1 MPSTPDIAA
10 VAEHFRRAIAAGR
23 MPHALIVSGRP
34 RGGGLAAAEAILHL
48 LYDTPEAPADLYKN
62 VDIRWVEPESKSR
75 QIRAEDA
82 RSLIDFL
89 SLTSYEGGW
98 KACVILFADRL
109 NPDAQNILLKTLE
122 EPPPNSLLVLV
133 TATPSALLAT
143 VRSRAQTVDVAETE
157 DLTAKPWYSHVLDL
171 LRNPP
176 ARRPAD
182 VFAWSDQLLAPL
194 AELEDRVRAEEEQ
207 RATAAAEAEVQAKA
221 PAKGKG
227 RKAASRTAPP
237 DDMPKV
243 AKDTIDARVATRV
256 KEEQEELLS
265 MVQDWQRDVLAALKD
280 PATPPLHFPAEARAI
295 LAQTEGLAFPTAL
308 RRVTAI
314 EEIRDLLG
322 HNIRPAAALPRLAR
336 ALAHP

>member
-1 MPSTPDIAA
+1 MPTSPDISA
-10 VAEHFRRAIAAGR
+10 VADHFRRAIAAGR

-34 RGGGLAAAEAILHL
+34 RGGGLAATEAILHL
-48 LYDTPEAPADLYKN
+48 LYDTPGAPTDLYKN
-62 VDIRWVEPESKSR
+62 VDIRWIEPESKSR
-75 QIRAEDA
+75 QIRAEEA

-157 DLTAKPWYSHVLDL
+157 DLTRKPWYPHVLDL

-176 ARRPAD
+176 ARRPTD
-182 VFAWSDQLLAPL
+182 VLAWSDQLLAPL

-207 RATAAAEAEVQAKA
+207 RATAAAEAEVKA
-221 PAKGKG
+221 PAKGKS
-227 RKAASRTAPP
+227 RKSPRASAPP
-237 DDMPKV
+237 DDLPKV
-243 AKDTIDARVATRV
+243 AKDTIEARVATRV

-265 MVQDWQRDVLAALKD
+265 MVQNWQRDVLACLKD
-280 PATPPLHFPAEARAI
+280 PAAPPLHFPSESQAI
-295 LAQTEGLAFPTAL
+295 LAQTEGLAFPAAL
-308 RRVTAI
+308 RRVTI
-314 EEIRDLLG
+314 VEDIRDLLI

-336 ALAHP
+336 ALAQP

>member
-1 MPSTPDIAA
+1 MPASPDIAA
-10 VAEHFRRAIAAGR
+10 VADHFRRAIAAGR

-34 RGGGLAAAEAILHL
+34 RGGGLAAAESILHL
-48 LYDTPEAPADLYKN
+48 LYDTPDAPADLYKN

-82 RSLIDFL
+82 RGLIDFL
-89 SLTSYEGGW
+89 ALTSYEGGW

-122 EPPPNSLLVLV
+122 EPPPNSLLILV
-133 TATPSALLAT
+133 TAAPSALLAT
-143 VRSRAQTVDVAETE
+143 VRSRAQTVDVADTE
-157 DLTAKPWYSHVLDL
+157 DLTAKPWYPYVLDL

-227 RKAASRTAPP
+227 RKAARATPP

-265 MVQDWQRDVLAALKD
+265 VVQDWQRDVLAALKD
-280 PATPPLHFPAEARAI
+280 PATPPLHFPSEGQAI
-295 LAQTEGLAFPTAL
+295 LSQTGGLTFPAAL

-314 EEIRDLLG
+314 EEIRDLLA
-322 HNIRPAAALPRLAR
+322 HNIRPALALPRLAR

>member
-1 MPSTPDIAA
+1 MPSSPDIPA
-10 VAEHFRRAIAAGR
+10 VVDHFRRAIAAGR

-34 RGGGLAAAEAILHL
+34 RGGGLKAAEGILHL
-48 LYDTPEAPADLYKN
+48 LYDTADGTADLYKN

-82 RSLIDFL
+82 RNLIDFL

-109 NPDAQNILLKTLE
+109 NLDAQNILLKTLE
-122 EPPPNSLLVLV
+122 EPPPNSLLILV
-133 TATPSALLAT
+133 TAVPSSLLAT
-143 VRSRAQTVDVAETE
+143 VRSRAQTVDVSETE
-157 DLTAKPWYSHVLDL
+157 DLASKPWYPRVLDL

-207 RATAAAEAEVQAKA
+207 RATAAAEAETAA
-221 PAKGKG
+221 PAPASKGK
-227 RKAASRTAPP
+227 RKSARVAEPA
-237 DDMPKV
+237 DMPKV
-243 AKDTIDARVATRV
+243 AKDIIEARVATRV

-265 MVQDWQRDVLAALKD
+265 LVQNWQRDVLALLKD
-280 PATPPLHFPAEARAI
+280 PAATPLYFPAESAAI
-295 LAQTEGLAFPTAL
+295 LDQTRNLAFPDAL
-308 RRVTAI
+308 RRVEAV
-314 EEIRDLLG
+314 EQIRDLLS
-322 HNIRPAAALPRLAR
+322 HNIRPAAAFPRLAR
-336 ALAHP
+336 ALAQA

>member
-1 MPSTPDIAA
+1 MPSSPDISA
-10 VAEHFRRAIAAGR
+10 VTDHFRRAIAAGR

-34 RGGGLAAAEAILHL
+34 RGGGLAAAESILHL
-48 LYDTPEAPADLYKN
+48 LHDAPDAPADLYKN
-62 VDIRWVEPESKSR
+62 VDIRWIEPESKSR

-122 EPPPNSLLVLV
+122 EPPPNSLLILV

-157 DLTAKPWYSHVLDL
+157 DLTAKPWYPHVLDL

-176 ARRPAD
+176 ARRPTD
-182 VFAWSDQLLAPL
+182 VLAWADQLLAPL
-194 AELEDRVRAEEEQ
+194 AELENRVRDEEEQ
-207 RATAAAEAEVQAKA
+207 RATAAAEAEVQASS
-221 PAKGKG
+221 KGKG
-227 RKAASRTAPP
+227 RKASRSAPP
-237 DDMPKV
+237 DDLPKV
-243 AKDTIDARVATRV
+243 AKDTIEARVATRV

-265 MVQDWQRDVLAALKD
+265 MVQNWQRDVLACLKA
-280 PATPPLHFPAEARAI
+280 PATPPLHFPGEVSSIA
-295 LAQTEGLAFPTAL
+295 AQTDGLSFPAAL
-308 RRVTAI
+308 RRVTVV
-314 EEIRDLLG
+314 EEIRDLLS

>member
-1 MPSTPDIAA
+1 MPASPDIAA
-10 VAEHFRRAIAAGR
+10 VADHFRRAIAAGR

-34 RGGGLAAAEAILHL
+34 RGGGLAATEAILHL
-48 LYDTPEAPADLYKN
+48 LYDTPDGPADLYKN
-62 VDIRWVEPESKSR
+62 VDIRWIEPESKSR

-157 DLTAKPWYSHVLDL
+157 DLTAKPWYPHVLDL

-182 VFAWSDQLLAPL
+182 VLAWSDQLLAPL

-207 RATAAAEAEVQAKA
+207 RATAAAEAETEAKA
-221 PAKGKG
+221 PAKGKA
-227 RKAASRTAPP
+227 RKPVRAAPP

-243 AKDTIDARVATRV
+243 AKDTIEARVATRV
-256 KEEQEELLS
+256 KEEQEELLA
-265 MVQDWQRDVLAALKD
+265 MVQNWQRDVLACLKD
-280 PATPPLHFPAEARAI
+280 PATPPLHFPQEASAI
-295 LAQTEGLAFPTAL
+295 AAQTAGLAFPAAL
-308 RRVTAI
+308 RRVTVV
-314 EEIRDLLG
+314 EEIRDLLT
-322 HNIRPAAALPRLAR
+322 HNIRPASAFPRLAR
-336 ALAHP
+336 ALAKP

>member
-1 MPSTPDIAA
+1 MPASPDIAA

-48 LYDTPEAPADLYKN
+48 LYDAPDAPADLYKN

-82 RSLIDFL
+82 RALIDFL

-122 EPPPNSLLVLV
+122 EPPPNSLLILV

-157 DLTAKPWYSHVLDL
+157 DLTAKPWYPHVLDL

-176 ARRPAD
+176 ARRPPTCSKTA
-182 VFAWSDQLLAPL
+182 SAP
-194 AELEDRVRAEEEQ
+194 
-207 RATAAAEAEVQAKA
+207 K
-221 PAKGKG
+221 K
-227 RKAASRTAPP
+227 SSAPP
-237 DDMPKV
+237 PPPKP
-243 AKDTIDARVATRV
+243 KSRPR
-256 KEEQEELLS
+256 
-265 MVQDWQRDVLAALKD
+265 
-280 PATPPLHFPAEARAI
+280 PPPRARA
-295 LAQTEGLAFPTAL
+295 ARRPPAPPPPTTCPRS
-308 RRVTAI
+308 RRTPSK
-314 EEIRDLLG
+314 
-322 HNIRPAAALPRLAR
+322 PASPPA
-336 ALAHP
+336 

>member
-1 MPSTPDIAA
+1 MPSSPDISA
-10 VAEHFRRAIAAGR
+10 VADHFRRAIAAGR

-34 RGGGLAAAEAILHL
+34 RGGGLQAAEAILHL

-122 EPPPNSLLVLV
+122 EPPPNTILLLV
-133 TATPSALLAT
+133 TASPATLLAT
-143 VRSRAQTVDVAETE
+143 VRSRAQFIDVSETE
-157 DLTAKPWYSHVLDL
+157 DPTAKPWYPHVLDL

-207 RATAAAEAEVQAKA
+207 RATAAAEAEIQA
-221 PAKGKG
+221 PAKGK
-227 RKAASRTAPP
+227 RKPARTAPP
-237 DDMPKV
+237 DDLPKV
-243 AKDTIDARVATRV
+243 AKDTIEARVATRV

-265 MVQDWQRDVLAALKD
+265 LVQDWQRDVLAALKD
-280 PATPPLHFPAEARAI
+280 PSTPPLHFPSESAAI
-295 LAQTEGLAFPTAL
+295 TAQAQNLTFPSAL
-308 RRVTAI
+308 RRVETVDQ
-314 EEIRDLLG
+314 IRDLLT

-336 ALAHP
+336 AFAQP

>member
-1 MPSTPDIAA
+1 MPSSPDITA
-10 VAEHFRRAIAAGR
+10 VADHFRRAIAAGR

-34 RGGGLAAAEAILHL
+34 RGGGLQAAEAILHL
-48 LYDTPEAPADLYKN
+48 LYDAPDAPADLYKN
-62 VDIRWVEPESKSR
+62 VDIRWIEPESKSR

-157 DLTAKPWYSHVLDL
+157 DLTTKPWYPHVLDL

-176 ARRPAD
+176 ARRPTD
-182 VFAWSDQLLAPL
+182 VLAWSDQLLAPL

-207 RATAAAEAEVQAKA
+207 RATAAAEAEVQP
-221 PAKGKG
+221 PAKGK
-227 RKAASRTAPP
+227 RKPARAAPP
-237 DDMPKV
+237 DDLPKV
-243 AKDTIDARVATRV
+243 AKDTIEARVATRV

-265 MVQDWQRDVLAALKD
+265 MVQNWQRDVLAALKD
-280 PATPPLHFPAEARAI
+280 PATPPLHFPSEAQTI
-295 LAQTEGLAFPTAL
+295 LAQTEGLTFPAAL
-308 RRVTAI
+308 RRVTI
-314 EEIRDLLG
+314 VEDIRDLLV

-336 ALAHP
+336 ALAQP

>member
-1 MPSTPDIAA
+1 MPSSPDISA
-10 VAEHFRRAIAAGR
+10 VADHFRRAIAAGR

-34 RGGGLAAAEAILHL
+34 RGGGLQAAEAILHL
-48 LYDTPEAPADLYKN
+48 LYDTPGDPADLYKN
-62 VDIRWVEPESKSR
+62 VDIRWIEPESKSR

-122 EPPPNSLLVLV
+122 EPPPNSLLLLV
-133 TATPSALLAT
+133 TAVPSSLLAT
-143 VRSRAQTVDVAETE
+143 VRSRAQTVDVSETE
-157 DLTAKPWYSHVLDL
+157 DPSGKPWYPHVLDL

-207 RATAAAEAEVQAKA
+207 RATAAAEAEVQA
-221 PAKGKG
+221 PAKGK
-227 RKAASRTAPP
+227 RKSARAAAEPA
-237 DDMPKV
+237 DMPKV
-243 AKDTIDARVATRV
+243 AKDIIEARVATRV
-256 KEEQEELLS
+256 KEEQEELLAL
-265 MVQDWQRDVLAALKD
+265 VQNWQRDVLAALKD
-280 PATPPLHFPAEARAI
+280 PSAAPLHFPAETASIR
-295 LAQTEGLAFPTAL
+295 AQTENLTFPAAL
-308 RRVTAI
+308 RRVEAV
-314 EEIRDLLG
+314 EQIRDLLS
-322 HNIRPAAALPRLAR
+322 HNIRPAAAIPRLAR
-336 ALAHP
+336 ALARP

>member
-1 MPSTPDIAA
+1 MPSSPDIAA
-10 VAEHFRRAIAAGR
+10 VADHFRRAIAAGR

-48 LYDTPEAPADLYKN
+48 LYDTPDGPADLYKN
-62 VDIRWVEPESKSR
+62 VDIRWIEPESKSR

-89 SLTSYEGGW
+89 ALTSYEGGW

-157 DLTAKPWYSHVLDL
+157 DLTRKPWYPHVLDL

-182 VFAWSDQLLAPL
+182 VLAWSDQLLAPL
-194 AELEDRVRAEEEQ
+194 DELEDRVRAEEEQ
-207 RATAAAEAEVQAKA
+207 RATAAAEAEVRS

-227 RKAASRTAPP
+227 RKTARASAPP
-237 DDMPKV
+237 DDLPKV
-243 AKDTIDARVATRV
+243 AKDTIEARVATRV

-265 MVQDWQRDVLAALKD
+265 MVQNWQRDVLACLKD
-280 PATPPLHFPAEARAI
+280 PAAPPLHFSAETSSIADQARD
-295 LAQTEGLAFPTAL
+295 LPFPSAL
-308 RRVTAI
+308 RRVTI
-314 EEIRDLLG
+314 VEEIRDLLS

-336 ALAHP
+336 ALARP